1 MRRDLRVANGN
12 GKWSSSLQDEL
23 GNISSDLKSAGF
35 SNDTIQKVLEQQ
47 YKMLDKLNVPY
58 DRISIL

>member
-1 MRRDLRVANGN
+1 MLLTVMANG
-12 GKWSSSLQDEL
+12 LPLIQDEL